1 MLINQGEAV
10 LKNFAESEFSVPE
23 VTKAAERVYFVSN
36 YGSSNAIFIVAE
48 HSVILV
54 DALDSDE
61 RAKRLRQRIAEVTD
75 KPVKTIIFTHGHP
88 DHRGGA
94 AAFEDTA
101 EEIIAHAPMKP
112 VLGRMDQI
120 DGILSKRGVR
130 QHGYL
135 LTEEEAV
142 TQGIGIRE
150 GRCVKDGQYSFLKP
164 TAIYHESTVERCI
177 DGVNFVFMAAVGET
191 DDTMLVWLPDE
202 RVLCCGDNY
211 YGTFPNLYA
220 IRGSQY
226 RDVDSWVASLDQ
238 MIALKPEILL
248 PGHTRAIFGAE
259 QVADVLTHYRNAIDW
274 ILNTTLDGMNQGK
287 TADELAAE
295 IRLPEEYAK
304 LPYLAEHYGTVQ
316 WTVRGIFAGYVG
328 WFDGNPTSLNRL
340 SPKEQAD
347 RTIALAGG
355 VDGVKSAITKALE
368 QEDCQW
374 AAELCDVLMNSGQ
387 ELHFAREKK
396 AQSLLGI
403 SRLDTS
409 ATGRHYYIT
418 CARELEAENREQGEP
433 KA

>member
-1 MLINQGEAV
+1 MLVNQGEAI
-10 LKNFAESEFSVPE
+10 LKQFAESEFVPD
-23 VTKAAERVYFVSN
+23 VTKAADRVYYVSN
-36 YGSSNAIFIVAE
+36 YGSSNAVFIVAE

-54 DALDSDE
+54 DVLDSDE
-61 RAKRLRQRIAEVTD
+61 RAKRLRQIIAEVTD

-112 VLGRMDQI
+112 VLGRLNQI

-135 LTEEEAV
+135 LTEDEAI

-150 GRCVKDGQYSFLKP
+150 GRCVGDGKYSFLKP
-164 TAIYHESTVERCI
+164 TTVYCEDRVECCI
-177 DGVNFVFMAAVGET
+177 DGVNLVFIAAVGET

-202 RVLCCGDNY
+202 KALCCGDNY

-226 RDVDSWVASLDQ
+226 RDVDAWVASLDQ
-238 MIALKPEILL
+238 MIALRPEILL
-248 PGHTRAIFGAE
+248 PGHTHAIFGAG
-259 QVADVLTHYRNAIDW
+259 QVEDVLTHYRDAIDW
-274 ILNTTLDGMNQGK
+274 ILNATLDGMNKEK

-295 IRLPEEYAK
+295 IRLPEEYK
-304 LPYLAEHYGTVQ
+304 SLPYLAEHYGTVQ
-316 WTVRGIFAGYVG
+316 WTVRGIYAGYVG

-355 VDGVKSAITKALE
+355 VDKVKAAITTAVE
-368 QEDCQW
+368 QQDFQW
-374 AAELCDVLMNSGQ
+374 AAELCDVLLHSGC
-387 ELHFAREKK
+387 EPYFAREKK

-403 SRLDTS
+403 SKLDTS

-418 CARELEAENREQGEP
+418 CAKELEDENRRQQD
-433 KA
+433 

>member
-1 MLINQGEAV
+1 MLVNQGEAI
-10 LKNFAESEFSVPE
+10 LKQFAESEFVPD
-23 VTKAAERVYFVSN
+23 VTKAADRVYYVSN
-36 YGSSNAIFIVAE
+36 YGSSNAVFIVAE

-61 RAKRLRQRIAEVTD
+61 RAKRLRQKIAEVTD

-101 EEIIAHAPMKP
+101 EEIIAHGPMKP
-112 VLGRMDQI
+112 VLGRMNQL

-135 LTEEEAV
+135 LTEEEAI

-150 GRCVKDGQYSFLKP
+150 GHCVKDGEYRFLNP
-164 TAIYHESTVERCI
+164 TTIYHESRVERSI
-177 DGVNFVFMAAVGET
+177 DGVNFVFIAAVGET

-202 RVLCCGDNY
+202 KALCCGDNY

-226 RDVDSWVASLDQ
+226 RDVDAWVASLDR

-248 PGHTRAIFGAE
+248 PGHTHAIFGAANVE
-259 QVADVLTHYRNAIDW
+259 DVLTHYRNAIDW
-274 ILNTTLDGMNQGK
+274 ILNATLDGMNQGK

-295 IRLPEEYAK
+295 IHLPEEYAG
-304 LPYLAEHYGTVQ
+304 LPYLAEHYGTVS
-316 WTVRGIFAGYVG
+316 WTVRGIYAGYVG

-340 SPKEQAD
+340 SPKAQAD

-355 VDGVKSAITKALE
+355 ADNVKAAITKAVE
-368 QEDCQW
+368 QQDFQW
-374 AAELCDVLMNSGQ
+374 AAELCDVLLHSGL
-387 ELHFAREKK
+387 ETRFAREKK

-403 SRLDTS
+403 SKLDTS

-418 CARELEAENREQGEP
+418 CAKELEEENRRIMS
-433 KA
+433 